1 MEDKAKEI
9 LIEIVKR
16 IDDRKLN
23 IEEFYIRDV
32 FDNFLWQII
41 LEQGQRISIGKI
53 FGYAVD
59 KNIINGIKIIS
70 KEPIDSYESYRYI
83 LNANEFNLSENIINI
98 EKYCNE

>member
-1 MEDKAKEI
+1 MENKSEEI
-9 LIEIVKR
+9 LTEIVKR
-16 IDDRKLN
+16 IDDKKSN
-23 IEEFYIRDV
+23 IKEFYIKDLFKDFWWRT
-32 FDNFLWQII
+32 I

-70 KEPIDSYESYRYI
+70 KEPVDNYESYKYI
-83 LNANEFNLSENIINI
+83 LNVNDFDLSENIINI